1 MLYSL
6 CLFRRK
12 PSTDSNRNR
21 PLIPGQIVLQM
32 RATLRTSQLLL
43 DRLHTA
49 IADPTVA
56 DAILD
61 RLVHHAHKLA
71 LKGESMR
78 KVLGG
83 VKSNQTREEKPR
95 RR

>member
-1 MLYSL
+1 MQI
-6 CLFRRK
+6 R
-12 PSTDSNRNR
+12 ST
-21 PLIPGQIVLQM
+21 LI
-32 RATLRTSQLLL
+32 TSQLPL
-43 DRLHTA
+43 DNLHTA

-56 DAILD
+56 DALLD
-61 RLVHHAHKLA
+61 RLVHHAHKLV

-83 VKSNQTREEKPR
+83 VKSNHGGEQEKPR